1 MNRAEIERRREERI
15 AELRHLLTQRIGG
28 RARERVTIELGGF
41 LGGSSGC
48 CCGTHEGGAA

>member
-28 RARERVTIELGGF
+28 RARERVTIELEGF